1 MNKEIIELKECL
13 LNYII
18 VYFEKRGDLDIF
30 SEKSLNCLYLENVGY
45 VFKVEDVMEFDCC
58 W

>member
-1 MNKEIIELKECL
+1 MFIELYL
-13 LNYII
+13 M
-18 VYFEKRGDLDIF
+18 YFEKRGDLDIF
-30 SEKSLNCLYLENVGY
+30 SEKSLNYLYLENVGY

>member
-30 SEKSLNCLYLENVGY
+30 SEKSSNCLYLENVGY
-45 VFKVEDVMEFDCC
+45 VFKVKDVMEFDGC